1 MISVVFRNTQSKNT
15 LLHSVIGQENSC
27 YPLNQSDA
35 NLKPLATWSL
45 VSPAVQRVCSL
56 LTPKSQDHCDILL
69 CSL

>member
-1 MISVVFRNTQSKNT
+1 MISVVFRNTQPKNT
-15 LLHSVIGQENSC
+15 VTLGNWSGKLLLSSQM
-27 YPLNQSDA
+27 QDA